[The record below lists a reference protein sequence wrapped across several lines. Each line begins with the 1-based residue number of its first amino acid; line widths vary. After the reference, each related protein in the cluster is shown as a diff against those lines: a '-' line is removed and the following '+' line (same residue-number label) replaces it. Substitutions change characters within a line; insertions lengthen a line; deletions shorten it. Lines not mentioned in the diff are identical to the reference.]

1 MAFRVKTLIPTLLLA
16 LSLSACGPAP
26 VEPTPAQEPPP
37 PAGNLYYVGSAADP
51 LSKLLF
57 DRLEDWA
64 EEENWVY
71 VSYDCRGVETTQAG
85 QMADLAREEPPGVV
99 VLYPTGDPSIQN
111 EGVETLYRAGFSVIT
126 LNRESG
132 TAAKRYVSCHIGL
145 EEDDILPAA
154 AKMVNSAVGRREAAY
169 IRLSNYWPDPQAE
182 DLEEALRST
191 YTLLDEGY
199 TSGERAYG
207 QLAVEEMIAQR
218 AEAGVDGDTEDE
230 NGEEKSALPDFLFSM
245 SQAAALGA
253 VDAME
258 RDSAWA
264 EVPVF
269 ALQGDVTGAKEV
281 AYGRL
286 AGVVCLSPR
295 ELTQRL
301 LDAIPQVAEGK
312 RLPRQELTPT
322 AVTSANA
329 QELLEEYEN

>member
-1 MAFRVKTLIPTLLLA
+1 MAFRVKPLILALLLA
-16 LSLSACGPAP
+16 LGLAACGPAP
-26 VEPTPAQEPPP
+26 VEPTPSQEPAP
-37 PAGNLYYVGSAADP
+37 PAGYLYYVGSAADP

-64 EEENWVY
+64 REENWAY

-85 QMADLAREEPPGVV
+85 QMADLARLETPGVV
-99 VLYPTGDPSIQN
+99 VLYPTGDPSIQD
-111 EGVETLYRAGFSVIT
+111 EGVGILYRAGFSVIT
-126 LNRESG
+126 LNRASG
-132 TAAKRYVSCHIGL
+132 SYAGRYVSCHIGL
-145 EEDDILPAA
+145 KEEDILPAA
-154 AKMVNSAVGRREAAY
+154 AKMVNEAVGRREAAY

-199 TSGERAYG
+199 TSGQRAYG
-207 QLAVEEMIAQR
+207 QLAMEEFMTQE
-218 AEAGVDGDTEDE
+218 AEADGDVSTEDE
-230 NGEEKSALPDFLFSM
+230 NALPDFLFSM

-253 VDAME
+253 ADAIE
-258 RDSAWA
+258 RDSVWC

-269 ALQGDVTGAKEV
+269 ALQGDMTGAEQV

-286 AGVVCLSPR
+286 AGVVCLSPA

-312 RLPRQELTPT
+312 RLLHQELTPT

-329 QELLEEYEN
+329 KEFLEEYEN